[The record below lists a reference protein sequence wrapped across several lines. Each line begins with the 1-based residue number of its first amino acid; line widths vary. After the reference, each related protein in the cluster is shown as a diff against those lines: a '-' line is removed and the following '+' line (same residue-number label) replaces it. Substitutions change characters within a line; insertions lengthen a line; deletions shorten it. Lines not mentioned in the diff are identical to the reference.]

1 MNNIVPILF
10 ITIFLTI
17 ILVVCQLILGTR
29 FEFIQAPFLALA
41 LRSLFASFILAI
53 AVHLTF
59 GRMLLKHRQY

>member
-17 ILVVCQLILGTR
+17 ILVVFQLILATK
-29 FEFIQAPFLALA
+29 FEFVQAPFLALT

-53 AVHLTF
+53 VVHLTI
-59 GRMLLKHRQY
+59 GRMILKHRQY